1 MAKRHVNAVNQI
13 DERIDLQRNAWLVTE
28 AVLLAMNASLREIGS
43 RRNRQIKKQHHTIIA
58 NRAELLRLLQLNSEL
73 ENRVERASR
82 LAALESEQFLHR
94 VGADLHD
101 GPAQLIGFAL
111 LHLSSLAPCLGEP
124 DKVGEAMEIIAGIH
138 GALAEAM
145 DEVRSLCAGLTMPRI
160 ALLPIADALRS
171 VIQEHEQRTGTVV
184 RSDIAILPPDT
195 PHFVKASLCRLVQE
209 GLNNA
214 YRHAGGQ
221 GQSVKAWTTGDAIA
235 VEVADDGPGIAPLV
249 SMGLQGGLGL
259 VGLLNRIES
268 LGGTMKILSIPS
280 GGTRL
285 RATMSTEASEGSAG
299 E

>member
-124 DKVGEAMEIIAGIH
+124 DKVGEAMAIIAGIH
-138 GALAEAM
+138 GALADAM
-145 DEVRSLCAGLTMPRI
+145 DEVRSLCAGLTMPASPCSR
-160 ALLPIADALRS
+160 LPTRS
-171 VIQEHEQRTGTVV
+171 AASSKSTSRGPVLSYAATSPSCRPTRHTSSRRAYVAWCRRGSTTPI
-184 RSDIAILPPDT
+184 DT
-195 PHFVKASLCRLVQE
+195 P
-209 GLNNA
+209 
-214 YRHAGGQ
+214 
-221 GQSVKAWTTGDAIA
+221 
-235 VEVADDGPGIAPLV
+235 AD
-249 SMGLQGGLGL
+249 
-259 VGLLNRIES
+259 
-268 LGGTMKILSIPS
+268 
-280 GGTRL
+280 
-285 RATMSTEASEGSAG
+285 RANP
-299 E
+299 